1 MFFNSLVICIYNS
14 KKEKKK
20 KKKKLKEKFFV
31 DDKWL
36 LMKYAEGGKC

>member
-1 MFFNSLVICIYNS
+1 MYLQFEKR
-14 KKEKKK
+14 KKEKE
-20 KKKKLKEKFFV
+20 KKLKEKFFV